1 VVRGFMDDI
10 KSAREIAMEKVEKL
24 GEATEEER
32 LRWKYVPKGEELA
45 VRYLKE
51 NVNLLAELSQY
62 EGNVKK
68 YVIEG
73 AVQVLTQN
81 IGLPRNDVTKKN
93 NRRVMDGL
101 KLLKSD
107 KVSTENVFS
116 KIRYLFNHY
125 AEQGEQQ
132 RQKAYQSLKTE
143 MEAKIQQALQQQL
156 GGTLMGVKIDVE
168 TQPQF
173 QQEWL
178 KIQTQLDS
186 QYLIHL
192 NEYKRELLNIK

>member
-1 VVRGFMDDI
+1 MDDI

-32 LRWKYVPKGEELA
+32 LKWKYVPQGEELA

-51 NVNLLAELSQY
+51 NLNLVVELGQY
-62 EGNVKK
+62 EGDVRK
-68 YVIEG
+68 YIIEG
-73 AVQVLTQN
+73 TAEVLTRN
-81 IGLPRNDVTKKN
+81 ISLPRNDIAKKN

-107 KVSTENVFS
+107 KVSVENVYS

-132 RQKAYQSLKTE
+132 RQKAYQSLRTE

-156 GGTLMGVKIDVE
+156 GTLMGVKIDVE
-168 TQPQF
+168 RQPQF
-173 QQEWL
+173 QQEWR

-186 QYLIHL
+186 QYLTHL